1 MVIYSMFRNP
11 PEVSGTT
18 FTQPSLTDEL
28 ADEPLS
34 RIFERYLSSGRF
46 PQMSDGDIDASAG
59 DEALDAALADSALD
73 DVSCMTKVEQQDV
86 LVTAQRL
93 VEQLQQQRAA
103 ASPKEERK
111 SEASA
116 IGAQAASKDS
126 IQQGKMAENGQNG

>member
-1 MVIYSMFRNP
+1 MFYSLFKNRP
-11 PEVSGTT
+11 KTT
-18 FTQPSLTDEL
+18 GQRFTQPSLTDEL

-34 RIFERYLSSGRF
+34 RIFERYLSSGRV
-46 PQMSDGDIDASAG
+46 PQMADGDVDANAG

-93 VEQLQQQRAA
+93 VEQLQQQRTA
-103 ASPKEERK
+103 ASLEEERK

-116 IGAQAASKDS
+116 TGAQAASKDS
-126 IQQGKMAENGQNG
+126 ITESKVAENAQNG